1 MYFIARVS
9 LTVLYQIFS
18 VQSPLFST
26 KHVRQIEKQILHP
39 FFEIFFRN
47 HFTDR
52 KNCADDKRNGHHPKQ
67 PSRCYETAKHQK
79 QFHISG
85 SQPSDFEQGIQ
96 KNKRKKHRDCGMK
109 NPLPLAFLKTKE
121 QTGRNT
127 EQNKTIIDSV
137 IFKIQKNRRREQ
149 YQQQIPVTGQ
159 SNKIT
164 SLPYRQHLSDN
175 TLQINT
181 MNSLEDTSRYCINK
195 QFELI

>member
-1 MYFIARVS
+1 
-9 LTVLYQIFS
+9 
-18 VQSPLFST
+18 
-26 KHVRQIEKQILHP
+26 
-39 FFEIFFRN
+39 
-47 HFTDR
+47 
-52 KNCADDKRNGHHPKQ
+52 
-67 PSRCYETAKHQK
+67 
-79 QFHISG
+79 
-85 SQPSDFEQGIQ
+85 
-96 KNKRKKHRDCGMK
+96 MK